1 MTDQAWLLEV
11 GEAVGPVT
19 RHVSLSAGCLGPVFV
34 VWAEGCK
41 LVAKIDE
48 SAAGALEVEAEMLR
62 YLGQHSRMTVPDV
75 VHVSP
80 RVLVMTHIE
89 GQTGCSG
96 SAEPEAAVELARLHS
111 IKSPRFGFEFDTRIG
126 GLVQP
131 NAWSDSW
138 IEFFAEHRLVHMAK
152 LAFDTGRIRR
162 RHVLAV
168 ERIARSLGQWIGE
181 PGQAS
186 LLHGDL
192 WSGNILS
199 SAGQVVGFLDPA
211 IYFGHPE
218 AEIAFVTLFS
228 TFGDSFFRAYEAMTV
243 RKLDHGFWNERR
255 NIYNVYPLLVHV
267 CLVGG
272 SYVADLNEMLD
283 RYA

>member
-1 MTDQAWLLEV
+1 MTNQDWLLEV
-11 GEAVGPVT
+11 GDAVGPIT
-19 RHVSLSAGCLGPVFV
+19 RHQLLSAGCLGPVHV
-34 VWAEGCK
+34 VWAGGRK

-48 SAAGALEVEAEMLR
+48 SAIGGLEVEAEMLR
-62 YLGQHSRMTVPDV
+62 YLGSHSNMNVPQV
-75 VHVSP
+75 LHVSP

-96 SAEPEAAVELARLHS
+96 AAEPGAAVELARLHA
-111 IKSPRFGFEFDTRIG
+111 IKNPRFGFDFDTRIG

-138 IEFFAEHRLVHMAK
+138 LEFFAEHRLVHMAK
-152 LAFDTGRIRR
+152 LALDTGRIRR
-162 RHVLAV
+162 RQVLAV
-168 ERIARSLGQWIGE
+168 ERIARSLRQWIAE
-181 PGQAS
+181 PKEAS

-199 SAGQVVGFLDPA
+199 SGGQVVGFLDPA
-211 IYFGHPE
+211 VYFGHPE

-228 TFGDSFFRAYEAMTV
+228 TFDDAFFRTYEAMTV